1 MPASLPL
8 TLAGAGHRCS
18 VALIVVLLAAAAA
31 AAEPWPRWRGPD
43 GAGQGGEARFPVEW
57 TDSDWAW
64 TAALPGA
71 GNASPVVWDGR
82 IYTASADEAAGR
94 RFVTAHALADGKL
107 LWTRDL
113 PGPIERHH
121 VQNSS
126 ASGSVAVDA
135 RGVYWM
141 WGTQDGVR
149 VEAFSHEGQPR
160 WHADLGRY
168 EGEHGFGA
176 TPAVCRD
183 LLIVPDDQDGTSAIV
198 ALDAATGRE
207 RWRLPRE
214 SAKAGYSTPLVLDAV
229 GAEPPLVMITSMAHG
244 VTAIDGLSGRVLWE
258 RECFPK
264 RTVSSP
270 ILAGPLVIGTSGDGG
285 GDNLLAAVRPPAGAG
300 AEPEI
305 AYTLDRSIAPYV
317 PTPLCVGELIYL
329 WGDRGVVTCVR
340 AATGE
345 TVWRGRVGGTY
356 SASPIAVGDT
366 VRNVSAD
373 GEVVTIQ
380 AGDSFEVLGRAPL
393 GETCRATPAVIGQRM
408 VFRTAGRLLALDAER
423 GQAADRVQASGSS
436 GAAR

>member
-1 MPASLPL
+1 LFHSLLGPL
-8 TLAGAGHRCS
+8 SRMLFAVICLTATM
-18 VALIVVLLAAAAA
+18 AAASGGDPN
-31 AAEPWPRWRGPD
+31 PWSRWRGAD
-43 GAGQGGEARFPVEW
+43 GAGQGGGTRFPVTWAE
-57 TDSDWAW
+57 SDWAW

-71 GNASPVVWDGR
+71 GNASPVVLDGR

-107 LWTRDL
+107 LWTRAL

-121 VQNSS
+121 AQNSS
-126 ASGSVAVDA
+126 ASGSVAADA
-135 RGVYWM
+135 RGVYWV
-141 WGTQDGVR
+141 WGTRDGVR
-149 VEAFSHEGQPR
+149 VEAFSHAGEPR
-160 WHADLGRY
+160 WHVDLGGY
-168 EGEHGFGA
+168 EGEHGFGT

-183 LLIVPDDQDGTSAIV
+183 LLVVSIDQEGKSAIV
-198 ALDAATGRE
+198 AVDAATGAE

-214 SAKAGYSTPLVLDAV
+214 SAKAGYATPLVVD
-229 GAEPPLVMITSMAHG
+229 GAAAASPLVLITSMAHG
-244 VTAIDGLSGRVLWE
+244 VTAVDGLTGRLLWE
-258 RECFPK
+258 QKCFPK

-317 PTPLCVGELIYL
+317 PTPLVVDEFMYL

-366 VRNVSAD
+366 IRNVSAD
-373 GEVVTIQ
+373 GEAVAIRR
-380 AGDSFEVLGRAPL
+380 GDSFEVLGRVPL
-393 GETCRATPAVIGQRM
+393 GETCRATPAIVGDRM
-408 VFRTAGRLLALDAER
+408 VFRTAGRLLALDATP
-423 GQAADRVQASGSS
+423 
-436 GAAR
+436 

>member
-1 MPASLPL
+1 MICL
-8 TLAGAGHRCS
+8 TATM
-18 VALIVVLLAAAAA
+18 AAASGGDPN
-31 AAEPWPRWRGPD
+31 PWSRWRGAD
-43 GAGQGGEARFPVEW
+43 GAGQGGGTRFPVTWAE
-57 TDSDWAW
+57 SDWAW

-71 GNASPVVWDGR
+71 GNASPVVLDGR

-107 LWTRDL
+107 LWTRAL

-121 VQNSS
+121 AQNSS
-126 ASGSVAVDA
+126 ASGSVAADA
-135 RGVYWM
+135 RGVYWV
-141 WGTQDGVR
+141 WGTRDGVR
-149 VEAFSHEGQPR
+149 VEAFSHAGEPR
-160 WHADLGRY
+160 WHVDLGGY
-168 EGEHGFGA
+168 EGEHGFGT

-183 LLIVPDDQDGTSAIV
+183 LLVVSIDQEGKSAIV
-198 ALDAATGRE
+198 AVDAATGAE

-214 SAKAGYSTPLVLDAV
+214 SAKAGYATPLVVD
-229 GAEPPLVMITSMAHG
+229 GAA
-244 VTAIDGLSGRVLWE
+244 TAS
-258 RECFPK
+258 P
-264 RTVSSP
+264 P

-317 PTPLCVGELIYL
+317 PTPLVVDEFMYL

-366 VRNVSAD
+366 IRNVSAD
-373 GEVVTIQ
+373 GEAVAIRR
-380 AGDSFEVLGRAPL
+380 GDSFEVLGRVPL
-393 GETCRATPAVIGQRM
+393 GETCRATPAIVGDRM
-408 VFRTAGRLLALDAER
+408 VFRTAGRLLALDA
-423 GQAADRVQASGSS
+423 AP
-436 GAAR
+436 

>member
-1 MPASLPL
+1 MAEPSSSILFRAGGRILLAALWLAATAAGGVGDEPNPWSRWRG
-8 TLAGAGHRCS
+8 TAGAGR
-18 VALIVVLLAAAAA
+18 
-31 AAEPWPRWRGPD
+31 
-43 GAGQGGEARFPVEW
+43 GGEARFPVAW
-57 TDSDWAW
+57 TEADWAW
-64 TAALPGA
+64 TAVLPGS
-71 GNASPVVWDGR
+71 GNASPVVWEGK

-94 RFVTAHALADGKL
+94 RFVTAHALADGQR
-107 LWTRDL
+107 LWNREL

-121 VQNSS
+121 AQNSS
-126 ASGSVAVDA
+126 ASGSLAADG
-135 RGVYWM
+135 RGVYWV
-141 WGTQDGVR
+141 WGTREGIH
-149 VEAFSHEGQPR
+149 VEAFSHAGEPR
-160 WHADLGRY
+160 WHVALGPF

-198 ALDAATGRE
+198 ALDTETGRE

-214 SAKAGYSTPLVLDAV
+214 SAKAGYSTPLVVDA
-229 GAEPPLVMITSMAHG
+229 GGGDPPLVLITSMAHG
-244 VTAIDGLSGRVLWE
+244 LTALDGLTGRVLWE

-285 GDNLLAAVRPPAGAG
+285 GDNLLAAIRPPAGAG

-317 PTPLCVGELIYL
+317 PTPLVVGDFVYL

-340 AATGE
+340 AGTGE

-356 SASPIAVGDT
+356 SASPVAVGDT
-366 VRNVSAD
+366 IRNVSAD
-373 GEVVTIQ
+373 GEAVAIR

-393 GETCRATPAVIGQRM
+393 GETCRATPAIVGGRM
-408 VFRTAGRLLALDAER
+408 VFRTASRLLALDAEP
-423 GQAADRVQASGSS
+423 AAAGGD
-436 GAAR
+436 